1 MMLRVTNYGTAPIE
15 YGLERSSRLTLSISV
30 LPDCTVR
37 VVAPLEAALEEI
49 DERVRRRA
57 RWILRQQRRYAAF
70 RPRTPA
76 RQYIGGETHRYL
88 GRQYRLKIVRA
99 PRNRVV
105 LRAGRLTV
113 ETSNPDDREVIKKL
127 VRAWVRARANVILRQ
142 RFEATVS
149 FRAALGARRPTLRI
163 LAMKRRWG
171 SFTGSGNIL
180 LNELLV
186 TAPRQCIDY
195 VIVHELCHAAVPNHS
210 PRFFQLLRRFM
221 PDWEARK
228 ELLER
233 STV

>member
-1 MMLRVTNYGTAPIE
+1 MLRAATYGGARIE
-15 YGLERSSRLTLSISV
+15 YSLTLSARRSLAISV
-30 LPDCTVR
+30 LPDGAVAVR
-37 VVAPLEAALEEI
+37 APTDADP
-49 DERVRRRA
+49 DEVDKRVKRRA
-57 RWILRQQRRYAAF
+57 RWILRQQRRFAAF

-105 LRAGRLTV
+105 LHAGRLTV
-113 ETSNPDDREVIKKL
+113 ETSNPDDRKVIKKL
-127 VRAWVRARANVILRQ
+127 VEAWVRAHANVVLRE

-149 FRAALGARRPTLRI
+149 FRATLGARQPTLRI

-171 SFTGSGNIL
+171 SFTKSGNIL

-233 STV
+233 STI